1 LFKQKETYTFAPKI
15 DVLPKKIKIDSS
27 TEERIKQAAKK
38 LFTQKGF
45 AETKTREIAEE
56 AGINLA
62 LLNYYFRSKQRLY
75 DIIMEEN
82 MASFKMGLSELFGDT
97 KLEVYEKIEKLANY
111 YIDEFIAN
119 RALPMF
125 VVNTIYNANSDFSK
139 VENEEISASRKIFVN
154 QIKDLVAKKKIKPIH
169 PAHILSNMIGLI
181 LFPFVI
187 SPLIKKRAHVSDA
200 EFVELMKERKKL
212 IPIWIKAMLEK

>member
-1 LFKQKETYTFAPKI
+1 
-15 DVLPKKIKIDSS
+15 
-27 TEERIKQAAKK
+27 
-38 LFTQKGF
+38 
-45 AETKTREIAEE
+45 
-56 AGINLA
+56 
-62 LLNYYFRSKQRLY
+62 
-75 DIIMEEN
+75 

>member
-1 LFKQKETYTFAPKI
+1 MGKATKI
-15 DVLPKKIKIDSS
+15 NKDASA
-27 TEERIKQAAKK
+27 EEKIKQAAKK

-82 MASFKMGLSELFGDT
+82 MSSFKQGLSDLFGDT
-97 KLEVYEKIEKLANY
+97 KLDVYQKIEKLAIY

-119 RALPMF
+119 RDLPMF
-125 VVNTIYNANSDFSK
+125 IVSTIYGASNDSSVVKNDD
-139 VENEEISASRKIFVN
+139 VSASRKIFVN
-154 QIKDLVAKKKIKPIH
+154 QIKELIAQKKIKPIH
-169 PAHILSNMIGLI
+169 PAHILSNMMGLI
-181 LFPFVI
+181 IFPFVI
-187 SPLIKKRAHVSDA
+187 GPLLKRRANINDHD
-200 EFVELMKERKKL
+200 FVELMKERKKL
-212 IPIWIKAMLEK
+212 VPVWIKSMLEN